1 MNLCFVITNG
11 FLIFRTLWHLRMYYE
26 FFLRK
31 KIYISFA
38 ETIKNGQFKKKKERK
53 NEGKK
58 NKMTSVPKI
67 QVPLS

>member
-1 MNLCFVITNG
+1 MGSL
-11 FLIFRTLWHLRMYYE
+11 
-26 FFLRK
+26 
-31 KIYISFA
+31 
-38 ETIKNGQFKKKKERK
+38 KKKERK